1 MKETRSGKTNNSL
14 IITNTNVKKDDN
26 RRMPDQNN
34 SHILNSEV
42 SQNHSDKMDIQKE
55 SMLPQTG
62 EKSNSFLN
70 VIGIALLGLVALVGS
85 VFKLGKKKDD

>member
-1 MKETRSGKTNNSL
+1 
-14 IITNTNVKKDDN
+14 
-26 RRMPDQNN
+26 
-34 SHILNSEV
+34 
-42 SQNHSDKMDIQKE
+42 
-55 SMLPQTG
+55 MLPQTG